1 MSPET
6 SREYAMRYAVAVLAA
21 SVLFGSGARAEEK
34 SFDANGVRIAYVDE
48 GKGEAVVLL
57 HGFSASSEEMWTK
70 MPFATTQ
77 FVSAL
82 KGYRVLA
89 MDFRGHGK
97 SDKPHDPKKYGAE
110 LAEDV
115 VRLLDHL
122 KIKKA
127 HVVGYSMGAIVAG
140 KLLVTHPDRLVSV
153 TFGGAGP
160 QFQPPKELVAVVEAT
175 AESLEKGKGIT
186 PLIIALTPDGEPKPT
201 PEQVAGFNA
210 LFMGN
215 KDQKALAAVLRGT
228 PGLAVTEAELKAN
241 KVPVQF
247 VYGSREAPFLKD
259 LIAASK
265 KVLPKAGE
273 VVVEKGDHGSTFLTP
288 EFRTAVL
295 QFLKANRG

>member
-1 MSPET
+1 
-6 SREYAMRYAVAVLAA
+6 MRYAVAVLA
-21 SVLFGSGARAEEK
+21 SVFLWSGARAEEK
-34 SFDANGVRIAYVDE
+34 SFDSNGVRIAYIDE

-57 HGFSASSEEMWTK
+57 HGFAASSEEMWTK
-70 MPFATTQ
+70 MPFATIQ

-82 KGYRVLA
+82 KDYRVLA

-110 LAEDV
+110 MAEDV

-127 HVVGYSMGAIVAG
+127 HVVGYSMGAVVAG
-140 KLLVTHPDRLVSV
+140 KLLVTHPDRLLSV

-160 QFQPPKELVAVVEAT
+160 EFQPPKELVSVMEAT

-186 PLIIALTPDGEPKPT
+186 PLIIGLTPAGETKPT

-215 KDQKALAAVLRGT
+215 KDQKALAAVLRGM
-228 PGLAVTEAELKAN
+228 PGLTVTAAELRAN

-247 VYGSREAPFLKD
+247 VYGSREATFLKD

-265 KVLPKAGE
+265 KVLPKAR
-273 VVVEKGDHGSTFLTP
+273 VVVIEKGDHTSTFLTP
-288 EFRTAVL
+288 EFRKAVVE
-295 QFLKANRG
+295 FLKANRGDG

>member
-1 MSPET
+1 
-6 SREYAMRYAVAVLAA
+6 MRYAVAVLAPF
-21 SVLFGSGARAEEK
+21 LLWSGARAEEK
-34 SFDANGVRIAYVDE
+34 SFDSNGVKIAYIDE

-57 HGFSASSEEMWTK
+57 HGFGASAAEMWTN

-89 MDFRGHGK
+89 IDFRGHGK
-97 SDKPHDPKKYGAE
+97 SDKPHDPKMYGKE
-110 LAEDV
+110 MVEDV
-115 VRLLDHL
+115 VRLLDHR

-140 KLLVTHPDRLVSV
+140 KLLVSHPDRLLSV
-153 TFGGAGP
+153 TFGGGGP
-160 QFQPPKELVAVVEAT
+160 QYQTPKELAAVVEAT

-201 PEQVAGFNA
+201 PEQAAGFSA
-210 LFMGN
+210 LFLAN
-215 KDQKALAAVLRGT
+215 KDQKALAAVLRGMT
-228 PGLAVTEAELKAN
+228 GLAVTEAELSAN
-241 KVPVQF
+241 RVPVQF
-247 VYGSREAPFLKD
+247 VYGSREAAFLKD

-273 VVVEKGDHGSTFLTP
+273 VVIEKGDHGSTFLTP
-288 EFRTAVL
+288 EFRKAVL
-295 QFLKANRG
+295 EFLKANRE